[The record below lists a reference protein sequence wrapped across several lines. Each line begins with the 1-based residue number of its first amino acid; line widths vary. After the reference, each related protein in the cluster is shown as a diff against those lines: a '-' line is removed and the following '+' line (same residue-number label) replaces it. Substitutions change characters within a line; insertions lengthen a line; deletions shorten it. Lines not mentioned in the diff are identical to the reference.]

1 MRLLGSDVVR
11 PISVKGE
18 KGWLEKEHEDDPADL
33 FMFMIRTLRD
43 DRLIG
48 EIALDGVQWHHGD
61 TFVGISIGEREY
73 WDKGYGTDAI
83 QVILRYAFEEL
94 NLHRVSL
101 NVFTYNQR
109 AIRSYEKAGF
119 QFEGRQRERLNRDGE
134 RWDMVY
140 MGILRTEWLALM
152 GQAD

>member
-1 MRLLGSDVVR
+1 
-11 PISVKGE
+11 
-18 KGWLEKEHEDDPADL
+18 
-33 FMFMIRTLRD
+33 
-43 DRLIG
+43 
-48 EIALDGVQWHHGD
+48 
-61 TFVGISIGEREY
+61 
-73 WDKGYGTDAI
+73 
-83 QVILRYAFEEL
+83 
-94 NLHRVSL
+94 
-101 NVFTYNQR
+101 VFTYNQR